1 MSYSTVEKLLQML
14 QKFMGVTALNYA
26 CKRRCKL
33 VFRKCKI
40 FLAVTDVMTMTTITY
55 SFNN

>member
-40 FLAVTDVMTMTTITY
+40 FLAV
-55 SFNN
+55 